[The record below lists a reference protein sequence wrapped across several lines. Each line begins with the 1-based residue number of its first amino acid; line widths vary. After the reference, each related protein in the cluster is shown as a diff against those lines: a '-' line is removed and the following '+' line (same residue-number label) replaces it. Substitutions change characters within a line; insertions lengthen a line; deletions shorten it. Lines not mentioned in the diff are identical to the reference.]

1 MNKTTINISP
11 TKYNRVGLRGGILLV
26 LFWLLGVLS
35 LAVGQPL
42 GTAPL
47 KNLTNEEIRFRR
59 NENAVYLTNVPKG
72 LNDRVV
78 FGTIVQLK
86 HKEFRKTIG
95 RGTVVSVTQATSE
108 VRVVLSEGVEY
119 ANELRDIM
127 KEDFVLIFF
136 PDLVEQLYL
145 GVLRSEGF
153 AELLQKGI
161 AQSVELSEPK
171 PNFWTTQAPKLKKAV
186 EDFKKLET
194 LGEKTKSDW
203 ERLERLVAEVE
214 AIIPKKYLEE
224 AKLPQR
230 QTLLSYLELR
240 NAVVAQTRPGRK
252 IESTVDLGPMAT
264 DLSLENLP
272 WETVQRLGLIA
283 GKFSSAGFKHENQL
297 ILQSIRRSGVNRVGA
312 FFSAKTKWVEENS
325 RAEMS
330 AIMGDLLKSV
340 GGADVEALDSLAIR
354 ALEKKRVALYAAISL
369 NLDLSRGNAESLR
382 ASLARLDSIESEFIS
397 LIEPGVVES
406 ARRRLLSFERLTE
419 IGKSSS
425 REDELMEARKAAVE
439 GGFPV
444 LEKTIAGRLAVVQAA
459 KKKQD
464 GLLAQKKKEADDATA
479 RERMAADQSV
489 TRERALQE
497 MKAVLVE
504 VEGKKSGMADQNG
517 FNMAYVESALAR
529 LEKWRPDFTAEI
541 SADRVLGR
549 DFELTLIF
557 LRVEKD
563 THVQV
568 KRIVDGYAAFI
579 SDLRARDTLT
589 EKEAASINGRLD
601 TDLKNYTEFLSRH
614 EYIKTQI
621 DEQKKRLGARVVK
634 AKRPA
639 LKMQ

>member
-1 MNKTTINISP
+1 MNKANIGISQ
-11 TKYNRVGLRGGILLV
+11 TRYNHVGWRGGLLLV
-26 LFWLLGVLS
+26 LFWMIGALS
-35 LAVGQPL
+35 LVVGQPL

-59 NENAVYLTNVPKG
+59 NENAVYLSNVPKG

-95 RGTVVSVTQATSE
+95 RGTVVSVTQASSE

-136 PDLVEQLYL
+136 PNLVERIYL
-145 GVLRSEGF
+145 GVLRSEDID
-153 AELLQKGI
+153 ELLQKGI

-186 EDFKKLET
+186 EDLKKLEAV
-194 LGEKTKSDW
+194 GEKTKADW
-203 ERLERLVAEVE
+203 ERWERLVAEVE
-214 AIIPKKYLEE
+214 AIIPRKYLEE

-252 IESTVDLGPMAT
+252 IESTADLGQMAT
-264 DLSLENLP
+264 DLSLESLP
-272 WETVQRLGLIA
+272 WETVQRLGIMA
-283 GKFSSAGFKHENQL
+283 GKFSGAGFKLENQL
-297 ILQSIRRSGVNRVGA
+297 ILQSIRRAGVNRVGA
-312 FFSAKTKWVEENS
+312 FFSAKAKWAEENS
-325 RAEMS
+325 RAEMT

-340 GGADVEALDSLAIR
+340 GSPDVEAVESLAIGS
-354 ALEKKRVALYAAISL
+354 LEKKRVALDAALSL
-369 NLDLSRGNAESLR
+369 NHELSRGNAESLR

-406 ARRRLLSFERLTE
+406 ARRTVVAFERLTN
-419 IGKSSS
+419 IGKSSN

-444 LEKTIAGRLAVVQAA
+444 LEKTIARRLAVVQAA
-459 KKKQD
+459 KKKQA
-464 GLLAQKKKEADDATA
+464 GLLAQKKKEADDAA
-479 RERMAADQSV
+479 AQKRMAADQSV

-497 MKAVLVE
+497 MRAVLAE
-504 VEGKKSGMADQNG
+504 VEGRKSGMADQNG
-517 FNMAYVESALAR
+517 FTPEYVESALAR

-549 DFELTLIF
+549 DFELTLMF

-563 THVQV
+563 SHVQV

-579 SDLRARDTLT
+579 SGMRARDTLT
-589 EKEAASINGRLD
+589 EKEAASINARLD

-614 EYIKTQI
+614 EFIRTQI
-621 DEQKKRLGARVVK
+621 DEQKKRLGSRVVK